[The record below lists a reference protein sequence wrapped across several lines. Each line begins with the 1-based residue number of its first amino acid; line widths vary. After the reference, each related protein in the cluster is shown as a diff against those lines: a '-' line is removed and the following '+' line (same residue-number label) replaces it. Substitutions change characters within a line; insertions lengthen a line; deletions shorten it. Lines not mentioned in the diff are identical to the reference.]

1 MNNSKLD
8 SVLPQSKVTVLFTS
22 VGRRVAL
29 VRSFFQA
36 MNELHVD
43 GRILCVDASD
53 LSAAS
58 QIADG
63 HYTVPRCNEPGYIDA
78 LLDVCRK
85 ERVSL
90 LFPLIDTEL
99 WTLAQNSD
107 RFRSIG
113 CTPVISGIES
123 VSISRDK
130 RRTARFLQSIGIAT
144 PAILNIDEV
153 RRQPGIFPIFM
164 KPIDGSASIG
174 SRVIQTLEDLNYWF
188 PRTPGALLLQYVS
201 GKEFTVDVYAGL
213 DGIPRCAVPRLRL
226 ETRAGEVSKG
236 ITAAEPRII
245 EEALRIVGNLH
256 EPRGVLTLQCILP
269 DSGIPQ
275 FFEINAR
282 FGGGVPLSIE
292 AGANFPLWLI
302 SEYLGRTQNI
312 GCPSFRPQMLM
323 LRYDDAIFIDK
334 NRPVKA
340 EAS

>member
-1 MNNSKLD
+1 MNNPQLD
-8 SVLPQSKVTVLFTS
+8 SVNPHSKVTVLFTS

-36 MNELHVD
+36 MKELHVE
-43 GRILCVDASD
+43 GRVVCVEASE

-58 QIADG
+58 QIADS
-63 HYTVPRCNEPGYIDA
+63 HYLVPRCNDPNYINV
-78 LLDVCRK
+78 LLDICRR

-90 LFPLIDTEL
+90 VFPLIDTEL
-99 WTLAQNSD
+99 WILAQNSD
-107 RFRSIG
+107 HFRSIG
-113 CTPVISGIES
+113 CTPVISELETI
-123 VSISRDK
+123 SIARDK
-130 RRTARFLQSIGIAT
+130 RSTAQFLQSIGIAT

-153 RRQPGIFPIFM
+153 RSKPGIFPVFM
-164 KPIDGSASIG
+164 KPINGSASIG
-174 SRVIQTLEDLNYWF
+174 SRIIQTLDDLNYWF
-188 PRTPGALLLQYVS
+188 PRTPDALLLQYVS
-201 GKEFTVDVYAGL
+201 GMEFTVDVYAGL

-236 ITAAEPRII
+236 MTVAQPRIM
-245 EEALRIVGNLH
+245 EEALRIVGCLH
-256 EPRGVLTLQCILP
+256 GPRGVITLQCIMP

-292 AGANFPLWLI
+292 AGANFPLWLL
-302 SEYLGRTQNI
+302 SEYLGRIPNI

-334 NRPVKA
+334 N
-340 EAS
+340 